1 MQKIDSVGR
10 IVIPKSIRERYNLE
24 RGTEY
29 ELLETDRGLIISPKS
44 MSFTIGEEDMKALRK
59 LYIMLSNSGFLD
71 TYYDEILSRV
81 TKRTDIKCEKCQN
94 YLFLTSDNN
103 YKCFNCE

>member
-10 IVIPKSIRERYNLE
+10 ITIPKNIRERYNLE
-24 RGTEY
+24 KGTEY
-29 ELLETDRGLIISPKS
+29 ELLETDRGLVVSPKS
-44 MSFTIGEEDMKALRK
+44 TPFTIGEEDMKALRK
-59 LYIMLSNSGFLD
+59 LYIMLSNSGFID
-71 TYYDEILSRV
+71 EYYNEILSRV
-81 TKRTDIKCEKCQN
+81 TKRTDMNCTECGE